1 MNKRP
6 FPDQSSDSDL
16 LITPEIEEALRR
28 KVDENGHVILDYC
41 FLDESLD
48 DDPVA
53 GPKIR
58 RLLDEI
64 FYPSQKKALRGRIN
78 GKKMNRERF
87 KRQAALRSSIATS
100 RAKYEEV
107 VKHEDDTDF
116 SNPNFRTRN
125 DISSHVDR
133 FGKI

>member
-1 MNKRP
+1 MNKRIS
-6 FPDQSSDSDL
+6 PDQPDDL
-16 LITPEIEEALRR
+16 LITPEIERAINS

-41 FLDESLD
+41 FLDQTLD
-48 DDPVA
+48 DDPVV

-64 FYPSQKKALRGRIN
+64 FHPSPKKALGRRIN
-78 GKKMNRERF
+78 GKRVYGERF
-87 KRQAALRSSIATS
+87 KRQAALRKSITTS
-100 RAKYEEV
+100 RTKYEEV

-116 SNPNFRTRN
+116 SNPNFRTKN
-125 DISSHVDR
+125 DISRHVDI